1 MSPLAGEVLRAAA
14 VGTAFLLI
22 FAAAEGWKRFAN
34 PPVEWTRKAVHIG
47 GGLVSLALPW
57 LFRSHWTVL
66 ALGLAFAGI
75 LLGTRRL
82 GMLGS
87 VHGVARHS
95 EGGVFFPIAIYLIF
109 LIGHDQPVFYF
120 ISVLAL
126 VLSDALAALVGTA
139 YGRTTYSVEEGRRSV
154 EGSVVFLLTTFLGVH
169 LPLLLWTGLDPAA
182 SVLIALQIALL
193 VTFLEAICVRGS
205 DNLVIPL
212 GTFYFLTKM
221 TPRTAE
227 FIAEQLVAQLAIF
240 GLLLLLAWRSRFL
253 TASGTLA
260 ASLFFYGGWSLGG
273 PEWIV
278 APAVGLAVFWVIF
291 RRFGA
296 GPGRPDARY
305 QVVAVFYTGIVAGT
319 LYILNNAMETIVR
332 HPVLGAGDPFYPL
345 YLGTLAAHLAMLGL
359 IFLAHAPDLPRL
371 TPGRW
376 LTAFATGY
384 LGVVPAGLAVA
395 SAGHGTWGAVL
406 PAAMCALALA
416 LYAASRR
423 WSDWPHRQ
431 PWDVRLQALCTSLA
445 GVVLLPL
452 ELRVFT

>member
-1 MSPLAGEVLRAAA
+1 MTPLAGEVLRAAA
-14 VGTAFLLI
+14 VGTVFLLI
-22 FAAAEGWKRFAN
+22 FAAAELWKRLAN
-34 PPVEWTRKAVHIG
+34 PPAEWTRKAVHVG
-47 GGLVSLALPW
+47 GGMVSLTLPW

-95 EGGVFFPIAIYLIF
+95 EGGVFFPLAIYLIF
-109 LIGHDQPVFYF
+109 LIGHEQPVFYF
-120 ISVLAL
+120 ISVLVL

-139 YGRTTYSVEEGRRSV
+139 YGRMTYSVEEGRRSM

-260 ASLFFYGGWSLGG
+260 ATLFFYGAWSLGG
-273 PEWIV
+273 AEWIV
-278 APAVGLAVFWVIF
+278 APAVGLAVFWGIF

-296 GPGRPDARY
+296 RPARPDARY
-305 QVVAVFYTGIVAGT
+305 QVVAVFYTSIVAGAWF
-319 LYILNNAMETIVR
+319 ILNNAFEMIVR
-332 HPVLGAGDPFYPL
+332 HPVLGRGDPFYPL
-345 YLGTLAAHLAMLGL
+345 YLGTLAAHLAMLAL
-359 IFLAHAPDLPRL
+359 VFLPDAPWIPA
-371 TPGRW
+371 PAAARW
-376 LTAFATGY
+376 LAAFATGF
-384 LGVVPAGLAVA
+384 LAVVPPGLIVA
-395 SAGHGTWGAVL
+395 RFGHGTQGALV
-406 PAAMCALALA
+406 AATVCAVALVFYGA
-416 LYAASRR
+416 TRR
-423 WSDWPHRQ
+423 WSDWPHHQ
-431 PWDVRLQALCTSLA
+431 PWDVRLQALCAAMA
-445 GVVLLPL
+445 GAVVLPL
-452 ELRVFT
+452 ELPAFT